1 MAIINIGLFG
11 GAFDPVHY
19 GHIQIANE
27 CLEKFNLK
35 KVIIMPTGKSVFN
48 KNLTAS
54 KHRLEML
61 KKAFPSK
68 KFEINDF
75 EIESAEK
82 NKLSYSIDTLKY
94 LKSKN
99 NNRLFLILGEDA
111 FNEFEYWHNYEE
123 IMKYCHLIII
133 NRNKNGAY
141 ENKMSN
147 KLKIFIDQYIVKNTE
162 QLESKLNGYIFF
174 LNLIPINISSQE
186 IRKEIGEGKNIKEL
200 TTSKVINYI
209 KNHKLYLREGQEK

>member
-35 KVIIMPTGKSVFN
+35 KVIIMPTGESVFN
-48 KNLTAS
+48 KNLAAS

-82 NKLSYSIDTLKY
+82 NKLSYSIDTLKFQCY
-94 LKSKN
+94 KK
-99 NNRLFLILGEDA
+99 
-111 FNEFEYWHNYEE
+111 
-123 IMKYCHLIII
+123 
-133 NRNKNGAY
+133 AY
-141 ENKMSN
+141 
-147 KLKIFIDQYIVKNTE
+147 
-162 QLESKLNGYIFF
+162 FF
-174 LNLIPINISSQE
+174 LQ
-186 IRKEIGEGKNIKEL
+186 
-200 TTSKVINYI
+200 TQFQ
-209 KNHKLYLREGQEK
+209 NH

>member
-48 KNLTAS
+48 KNLTVS

-75 EIESAEK
+75 LKTSARDAK
-82 NKLSYSIDTLKY
+82 
-94 LKSKN
+94 KSFPIK
-99 NNRLFLILGEDA
+99 
-111 FNEFEYWHNYEE
+111 
-123 IMKYCHLIII
+123 
-133 NRNKNGAY
+133 
-141 ENKMSN
+141 
-147 KLKIFIDQYIVKNTE
+147 KI
-162 QLESKLNGYIFF
+162 
-174 LNLIPINISSQE
+174 
-186 IRKEIGEGKNIKEL
+186 
-200 TTSKVINYI
+200 
-209 KNHKLYLREGQEK
+209 